1 MGWAPCLS
9 RIGTQL
15 RTPPCTGHS
24 SGSHAS
30 NAVAANLPSLF
41 SAVCLPSLL
50 LVSSQIIG
58 KKEAYAQSLGL
69 GVIACIGELL
79 EERESGHTFD
89 VVFAQLAAIA
99 GEASRAALRYSL
111 FGTLPPKVVQAAP
124 TRRCFV
130 LACHR

>member
-1 MGWAPCLS
+1 M
-9 RIGTQL
+9 
-15 RTPPCTGHS
+15 
-24 SGSHAS
+24 
-30 NAVAANLPSLF
+30 
-41 SAVCLPSLL
+41 
-50 LVSSQIIG
+50 G